1 MDAVALF
8 QDSLTKLSEIHTANT
23 LGDRSNYLGASDIG
37 HCPRKVILQKIKPR
51 KHDLRSLLFFKRGH
65 MAEEIVA
72 EVFAAAGF
80 KFDRQEE
87 AKIDVEGVPFIAH
100 IDFVFSSERAKVKS
114 ILEVKSSEAV
124 EPFGSWEMQLYVQM
138 GGLQDKY
145 PDYTIRG
152 AILIIDLADGTV
164 RFFNGYSPNASMYC
178 GLKVRAQDIWSTYQ
192 AALREDDVALE
203 TEVGLLCG
211 HCNYLLKC
219 PAFAGE
225 EVPDLI
231 GFVEDLENLKGQAK
245 DLKTQIDMRK
255 RHLLEVVETMGNI
268 QVENYILHKKITK
281 RSSYNFKALGEFLE
295 EYGATLEEFKDEP
308 SISMSLHVKRQKINS
323 K

>member
-8 QDSLTKLSEIHTANT
+8 QNSLTKLSELHTANT
-23 LGDRSNYLGASDIG
+23 LGNRSNYLGASDIG
-37 HCPRKVILQKIKPR
+37 HCPRKVILQKIKPK

-72 EVFAAAGF
+72 EVFTAAGF

-100 IDFVFSSERAKVKS
+100 IDFVFTSEKAKVKS

-138 GGLQDKY
+138 GGLQEKY

-164 RFFNGYSPNASMYC
+164 RFFGGYSPNASMFS
-178 GLKVRAQDIWSTYQ
+178 GLKVRAQNIWSTYQ
-192 AALREDDVALE
+192 TALQEDDVALE

-211 HCNYLLKC
+211 HCGYLLTC
-219 PAFAGE
+219 PAFRGE

-245 DLKTQIDMRK
+245 DYKNQIDVRK
-255 RHLLEVVETMGNI
+255 KHLLELVETMGNI
-268 QVENYILHKKITK
+268 QVDNYILHKKITK
-281 RSSYNFKALGEFLE
+281 RSNYDFKALGEFLE
-295 EYGATLEEFKDEP
+295 EHGATLEEFKDKP
-308 SISMSLHVKRQKINS
+308 SVSTSLHIKKLKIN
-323 K
+323 